1 MLDPWWAKEFSVWLV
16 RHRAAVLFTWTAL
29 TVVSGLAGVAG
40 VFAGLI
46 GQPEYIWVPLLCA
59 GLGPALAFGFTLPL
73 LRKIYMRAEL
83 RKSVALDI

>member
-1 MLDPWWAKEFSVWLV
+1 MLDPWWAKEWALWLL

-40 VFAGLI
+40 VFAWLI
-46 GQPEYIWVPLLCA
+46 GQPEYIWVPLLCT
-59 GLGPALAFGFTLPL
+59 GLGPALALGFTLPL
-73 LRKIYMRAEL
+73 MRKINARAEL